1 MAMVAQDKALDLN
14 CVYRKLLFVR
24 VITVLN
30 IPAFFSLRSQFMIV
44 KTNSAFLDYGNLA
57 VNSNIII
64 TRVGFQYFEIQIV
77 SARL

>member
-1 MAMVAQDKALDLN
+1 
-14 CVYRKLLFVR
+14 
-24 VITVLN
+24 
-30 IPAFFSLRSQFMIV
+30 MIV